1 MRGEELIVEGAGL
14 DENLREIL
22 EEKRQWL
29 EENGSVQR
37 RRNGFRLR
45 WREAWDPDR
54 GRRPQPSLYLGT
66 DPEQAAEVAFVI
78 AGWQAQR
85 RKAEAMARRERAA
98 ELRAER
104 EDNPRHAKLRYMARL
119 LAGGDEEKQ
128 ARFVS
133 ELEWAE
139 AGGPAELFKFL
150 MAIDYSQD
158 HVPQSGGAAL
168 W

>member
-1 MRGEELIVEGAGL
+1 MRGEELIDESAGL
-14 DENLREIL
+14 DENLYEIL
-22 EEKRQWL
+22 QEKRRWL

-66 DPEQAAEVAFVI
+66 DPEQAAEVAFLI
-78 AGWQAQR
+78 ECWRAQR
-85 RKAEAMARRERAA
+85 RKAEAKARRERAA

-104 EDNPRHAKLRYMARL
+104 NENPRAAKRSYLARL

-139 AGGPAELFKFL
+139 ASGPVEVFKFL
-150 MAIDYSQD
+150 MAVDYSQN
-158 HVPQSGGAAL
+158 HVPQSGGTAL